1 MPSIALLAP
10 VVIPLATA
18 GAVAICG
25 VAGWKIDR
33 AVLAAGTWLS
43 VLALIALW
51 APVRSTQELGLG
63 QLGFGTPSDLRL
75 DAVGFAFGLMVL
87 VPAAILLTLQPRP
100 WQEGTVAALGV
111 AAAVTVVESGGL
123 ILTAVAGGAAATLA
137 IVQLDVEDPRGSR
150 PPWGV
155 LLAAWLAL
163 SWVGAILQ
171 VRSGTAIYAAVP
183 VSAMT
188 VPVFALL
195 AVAALI
201 ASGLYP
207 WRGWASHLWGRPAL
221 RSAGMAVAT
230 LYPLGFYLLVRAYEM
245 GDGRYP
251 RFWMQAALAGIG
263 VLVAFGAAA
272 RAQAAA
278 TRREYLGEVIP
289 GLGGFALI
297 GISLGTPLGLVAGI
311 ATLVVAAILAGCLP
325 LLPDRAGPASLMVI
339 AAAAGL
345 PPGLAFGVR
354 VLGLEATFE
363 AGSPMGLIGIAAAAS
378 WIVSIIA
385 AARAVGLPAGRGH
398 PASETAPR
406 VAMGLA
412 AVTVLAGPAL
422 GLVVSVLAAP
432 AQALVMPA
440 PAGVTLGSVTSVVT
454 VSTVVPALALFTP
467 VLLLAVVA
475 YFYGGSMAVRTQARE
490 PIFVLPGTELF
501 ARFRKEL
508 RAATVP
514 AQYRSLVDLRALEA
528 AATGGGPLLWLAAL
542 VALAFAV
549 TR

>member
-1 MPSIALLAP
+1 MPSIALIAP
-10 VVIPLATA
+10 VAITIATA

-33 AVLAAGTWLS
+33 VVLAAGTWLAI
-43 VLALIALW
+43 VALIVLW

-63 QLGFGTPSDLRL
+63 QLGFGTPSELRL
-75 DAVGFAFGLMVL
+75 DAVAFTFGLMVL
-87 VPAAILLTLQPRP
+87 VPSAVLLTLQPRP

-111 AAAVTVVESGGL
+111 AASVVAVESGGV

-137 IVQLDVEDPRGSR
+137 IVQLDVEDPRAER

-163 SWVGAILQ
+163 AWVGAILQ
-171 VRSGTAIYAAVP
+171 VRSGTAIYGAVP
-183 VSAMT
+183 VSALS

-195 AVAALI
+195 AVSALI

-207 WRGWASHLWGRPAL
+207 WRGWASQLWGRPAL

-230 LYPLGFYLLVRAYEM
+230 LYPLGFYLLVRAYEI

-251 RFWMQAALAGIG
+251 QFWMQVALAGIG

-272 RAQAAA
+272 RAQGAS
-278 TRREYLGEVIP
+278 TRRAYMGEVIP

-297 GISLGTPLGLVAGI
+297 GISVGTPLGLAAGI
-311 ATLVVAAILAGCLP
+311 ACLP
-325 LLPDRAGPASLMVI
+325 LLPDRGGPASLVVL
-339 AAAAGL
+339 AVVAGL

-363 AGSPMGLIGIAAAAS
+363 ADNPMGLIGIAAAAS
-378 WIVSIIA
+378 WILSIIA

-398 PASETAPR
+398 PASETEPR

-412 AVTVLAGPAL
+412 LAIVVAGPAL
-422 GLVVSVLAAP
+422 GLVLAVLATP
-432 AQALVMPA
+432 AQAVVMPA
-440 PAGVTLGSVTSVVT
+440 PAGVSLGSLTSVVT
-454 VSTVVPALALFTP
+454 VSTVLPALALFTP
-467 VLLLAVVA
+467 VLLLAVFA
-475 YFYGGSMAVRTQARE
+475 YYYGGPMPVRAQARAA
-490 PIFVLPGTELF
+490 FVVLPGADRL
-501 ARFRKEL
+501 ARLREEL
-508 RAATVP
+508 RRATVP
-514 AQYRSLVDLRALEA
+514 SQYRSLVDLRALEA